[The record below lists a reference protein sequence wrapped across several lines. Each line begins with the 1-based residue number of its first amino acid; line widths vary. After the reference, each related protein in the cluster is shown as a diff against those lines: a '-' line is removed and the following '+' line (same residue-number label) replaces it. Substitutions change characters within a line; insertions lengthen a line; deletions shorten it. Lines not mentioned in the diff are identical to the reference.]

1 MEKIRIRNKHPE
13 SLFAMNTQLLSPN
26 STVRKWSNYF
36 PVAHDSLGPFQIYFA
51 AVISANWQDTV
62 PESEAQQLEQHLQ
75 SVAADENVGHPEGVH
90 VLDVAGVGQRVR
102 VNNCSWIERT

>member
-1 MEKIRIRNKHPE
+1 MPTTVLSE
-13 SLFAMNTQLLSPN
+13 SKVIPPWFFRAL
-26 STVRKWSNYF
+26 
-36 PVAHDSLGPFQIYFA
+36 PFYFA

-102 VNNCSWIERT
+102 VNNCSWIKRT